1 MSTVCAPEM
10 SQAELIITEKAADD
24 MQIPDHA
31 IRRFARFLLP
41 KIQLTL
47 KVRNCLMNPLRVERK
62 LIPGTYSHIC
72 VYKKM

>member
-1 MSTVCAPEM
+1 MSTVCTPEK

-41 KIQLTL
+41 KMQEDL
-47 KVRNCLMNPLRVERK
+47 KRQKTAN
-62 LIPGTYSHIC
+62 
-72 VYKKM
+72 